1 MAGGK
6 RIKGITIEIDG
17 ETKGLDKALSG
28 IDRNL
33 SKTQTSLN
41 DVNRLLKL
49 DPTNTQLLAQKQQ
62 LLQTEIG
69 DTKTRLDA
77 LKQAEKQVQEQMKQ
91 GTASQEQYDALQ
103 REIVETEQKLKGL
116 NTSLKEI
123 GNIKIQEVSAKIQDV
138 GTKAEAAGQKI
149 APLSAAAAGVGAAA
163 VKSFKD
169 VDDGLDTIV
178 KKTGAVGPAA
188 DKFKEIF
195 ESVATDVPAD
205 LSEIGA
211 AIGEINTRFDFT
223 GKKLEESTKKFL
235 KFAEINDTDVE
246 SAIRLVSRAMGDA
259 GIPAENYANVLDQ
272 LTVAGQK
279 SGISIDTL
287 SENLAKYGAPMRALG
302 LDTKQS
308 IAIFAGWEK
317 AGVNTEIAFSGMK
330 KAISNWGKEGKDAT
344 VEFQKTLQAIKDAPD
359 IASATSLAIE
369 AFGAKA
375 GPDLADAIQNGRF
388 EIDEYMTALQNAGG
402 SVDQTFGETED
413 GIDRAKTTLNAVK
426 IALSGLGSV
435 MSDVVGPIFD
445 SLAKKIESFT
455 KWFSTLSDGQ
465 KKVIVSIL
473 AFVAAL
479 GPLLIFFGKM
489 AFGLNSIIS
498 LFSKFSGAGAL
509 FSTFASGISTVATK
523 LLGIVKVV
531 VSGIGIA
538 VKGLF
543 SLIMAHPVIAII
555 TAIIAIVIVL
565 YNKCAWFRD
574 GVNAILAN
582 IKEFFQS
589 FGDKV
594 AGIKDKIV
602 TAFTNMVTSIK
613 TKAGN
618 IKDAIVD
625 GFNSA
630 INFITSLPQ
639 KAYEWGKDFIQQLIN
654 GIKSMISSISGAVS
668 DIADKIRSFLHFS
681 VPDEGPLVDAPT
693 WMPDMID
700 LMIGGI
706 KKNQP
711 KLQKAMKTL
720 AGSMRGSVAM
730 DASFTDAAAA
740 AGSQEIVLQNTV
752 MLDGTPVYNKTERH
766 ISQKQQSS
774 MRARGIR

>member
-509 FSTFASGISTVATK
+509 FST
-523 LLGIVKVV
+523 
-531 VSGIGIA
+531 
-538 VKGLF
+538 
-543 SLIMAHPVIAII
+543 MAHPVIAII